1 MVDHLRPQEWSE
13 YIGQDRIKNELDI
26 RINSA
31 IKDNRAL
38 DHILLAG
45 PPGAGKTSLA
55 EIIARKLDEIFR
67 IVTMP
72 ITHRALIRLVR
83 EFEGIVLFDE
93 IHRCSKKE
101 QEMLLPLLEFGYVAD
116 SSGKNIESEWL
127 TVIGATTEKQHLISP
142 LIDRFEIKPEYA
154 DYTDE
159 EITLIAKS
167 MGHKAGLDI
176 PEDVAVVFGQAATG
190 TPRRARQFI
199 LGYRDLLNSTGEPP
213 TAEDVLHLCQ
223 TEWDGLTTSHIRY
236 LETLALLGGAKGIDI
251 VVSLLRQPKPLVLQ
265 WEHLLIQKGFISLGE
280 RGRELTQ
287 KGQDR
292 IGTKIVKSQRRQNI
306 ESAA

>member
-1 MVDHLRPQEWSE
+1 MRPQEWSE

-26 RINSA
+26 RIKSA
-31 IKDNRAL
+31 IKEERPL
-38 DHILLAG
+38 DHVLLAG

-55 EIIARKLDEIFR
+55 DIIARQLGECFR
-67 IVTMP
+67 VITWP
-72 ITHRALIRLVR
+72 ITQKALIRLVQGY
-83 EFEGIVLFDE
+83 EGVLLLDE
-93 IHRCSKKE
+93 IHRGTDRE
-101 QEMLLPLLEFGYVAD
+101 REMLLPLLEFGYVSD
-116 SSGKNIESEWL
+116 TSGRQIETEWM
-127 TVIGATTEKQHLISP
+127 TIIGATTEKHLLKGP

-167 MGHKAGLDI
+167 MGRKAGLDI

-213 TAEDVLHLCQ
+213 TAEEVLHLCQ

-251 VVSLLRQPKPLVLQ
+251 VVALLRQPKPLVLE
-265 WEHLLIQKGFISLGE
+265 WEHLLIQKGFIVLGE

-292 IGTKIVKSQRRQNI
+292 IGTKVVKSQRRKGI
-306 ESAA
+306 EEAAA